1 MKKNNKK
8 KEKYYFDRTIN
19 QSDSL
24 KTTLNTIAN
33 IGFSGFEDGDIIYF
47 FVLNT
52 DKEVSTLYFANYDNF
67 NVNEYIFVDKIMLLN
82 LKNEVNFTDFYKN
95 MQKKLTEIRN
105 VNS

>member
-1 MKKNNKK
+1 MGKNNKK

-19 QSDSL
+19 QSNNL
-24 KTTLNTIAN
+24 KITLGRIAN
-33 IGFSGFEDGDIIYF
+33 SEFSGFEDGDIIYF
-47 FVLNT
+47 FVQKA

-67 NVNEYIFVDKIMLLN
+67 NADEYIFVDKIMLLN

-95 MQKKLTEIRN
+95 MQKKLTEIKN